1 VHSEWFG
8 ELMDRKYIDDRHI
21 AARYLAD
28 QLSDS
33 EREAFE
39 SYYVEHPEMMQELEV
54 AARFKVGLMK
64 MHEAGELGQLL
75 KRPARFPRTL
85 QFAAAAAVIVAA
97 VGISIFYMRGPSTP
111 TLLAALP
118 AAFVDGRGVPLPV
131 TSTHTLLR
139 ARGNG
144 YDAEI
149 SSAASPATTELR
161 IRAEFEA
168 EPPGYRVA
176 LSSIGDD
183 GESTLLAEIGHLA
196 ATEDGFVHVYLNGP
210 RSTGTYTL
218 VLSGDE
224 GTSAAGKASTF
235 VIRVR

>member
-1 VHSEWFG
+1 
-8 ELMDRKYIDDRHI
+8 MDRKYIDDNHI

-39 SYYVEHPEMMQELEV
+39 SYYAEHPEMMQELEV
-54 AARFKVGLMK
+54 AARLKVGLMGL
-64 MHEAGELGQLL
+64 HDARELEPLL

-97 VGISIFYMRGPSTP
+97 VGISMFYMRGPSTLA
-111 TLLAALP
+111 LLAASP
-118 AAFVDGRGVPLPV
+118 AAFVDSRGIPLPV
-131 TSTHTLLR
+131 ASTRTLLL
-139 ARGNG
+139 ARGTG

-149 SSAASPATTELR
+149 SSTAKGATTELR

-168 EPPGYRVA
+168 EPPGYRVT

-183 GESTLLAEIGHLA
+183 GEATFLAEIGHLA
-196 ATEDGFVHVYLNGP
+196 ATEDGFVHVFLSGT
-210 RSTGTYTL
+210 RSAGTYSL

-224 GTSAAGKASTF
+224 GTNAAGKASTF
-235 VIRVR
+235 LIRIR